1 MRDQTGYKDTENWV
15 ALTQQLRT
23 YAQNSMAKDII
34 VMDEAAAIYFRF
46 VDSPGDVYD
55 NVEFLIVDSTCEG
68 ATASSPFSTRELVAF
83 VCWRALVKKGV
94 KFPDGV
100 NGYNRETVVNRY
112 PSILEPRAS
121 PELWRQ
127 TIDSPREMLHQN
139 SIREQT
145 GKQSGSIIRFAGWTV
160 GHAFELGLVSPFDH
174 HADEE
179 LFGLPQL
186 DVQVPFASLG
196 SSCDSLKSSSYHD
209 SNRRTR
215 DFSQPPSGCGTYI
228 VENLF
233 ADRVAEVSSPQLP
246 GRWVAKFF
254 GTDAESMEN
263 LASEV
268 RIYNLCKQ
276 CQGREIPYA
285 YGIGVMDSGRVLLM
299 EAISPGIT
307 IARIRGAAR
316 EGDEEAASRLQ
327 KLMISAKVAVES
339 LHRYGV
345 VHNDLY
351 GENLLVCKS
360 EGGGDEAVVIADFD
374 VAIVF
379 DGGSGRKQR
388 EDQATLRAAFEFES
402 GDGGASLAISC
413 LKE

>member
-46 VDSPGDVYD
+46 VDSPEDVYD

-83 VCWRALVKKGV
+83 VCWRALVKNGV
-94 KFPDGV
+94 KFPDGANV
-100 NGYNRETVVNRY
+100 CNSETAMNRY
-112 PSILEPRAS
+112 QSILEPRRS
-121 PELWRQ
+121 PELRRQ
-127 TIDSPREMLHQN
+127 TFNNPREISHQSSSRVQTEKHSE
-139 SIREQT
+139 SI
-145 GKQSGSIIRFAGWTV
+145 KRFAGWSV
-160 GHAFELGLVSPFDH
+160 CHAFELGLVSPFDH

-179 LFGLPQL
+179 LSGLPQL
-186 DVQVPFASLG
+186 DVQLPFTSLG
-196 SSCDSLKSSSYHD
+196 PGCDGIRSSSYYD
-209 SNRRTR
+209 SNRQAR
-215 DFSQPPSGCGTYI
+215 DFNQPPSGRGMYI

-233 ADRVAEVSSPQLP
+233 ADHVAEVSSPQLP
-246 GRWVAKFF
+246 GRWIAKFF
-254 GTDAESMEN
+254 GTDTESMEK

-276 CQGREIPYA
+276 YQGREIPYA

-299 EAISPGIT
+299 EAISPGTT
-307 IARIRGAAR
+307 IARIQGAAR
-316 EGDEEAASRLQ
+316 EGDQEAASRLQ
-327 KLMISAKVAVES
+327 RLMISAKVAVEL

-360 EGGGDEAVVIADFD
+360 EGRGDEAVVITDFD
-374 VAIVF
+374 AAIVF
-379 DGGSGRKQR
+379 DDGSGKKQC
-388 EDQATLRAAFEFES
+388 EDWAIFRAAFEF
-402 GDGGASLAISC
+402 
-413 LKE
+413 K

>member
-46 VDSPGDVYD
+46 VDSPEDVYD

-83 VCWRALVKKGV
+83 VCWRALVKKGIT
-94 KFPDGV
+94 FPDGLS
-100 NGYNRETVVNRY
+100 GCNRETAMSRY
-112 PSILEPRAS
+112 RSIPEPRTS
-121 PELWRQ
+121 PKLCRQ
-127 TIDSPREMLHQN
+127 ALDSPREMSHQ
-139 SIREQT
+139 SSGRQT
-145 GKQSGSIIRFAGWTV
+145 EKKFGSIKRFAGWTV
-160 GHAFELGLVSPFDH
+160 GHAFELGLVSAFDH

-179 LFGLPQL
+179 LSGLPQL
-186 DVQVPFASLG
+186 DVQLPFTSLD
-196 SSCDSLKSSSYHD
+196 SSCDDLRSSSHHD
-209 SNRRTR
+209 SSRRAR
-215 DFSQPPSGCGTYI
+215 DFNQPPSGRGTYI

-233 ADRVAEVSSPQLP
+233 ADHVAEVSSPQLP
-246 GRWVAKFF
+246 GRWIAKLF

-263 LASEV
+263 LVSEV

-299 EAISPGIT
+299 EAINPGTT
-307 IARIRGAAR
+307 IAQIQGAAR
-316 EGDEEAASRLQ
+316 KGDKEAAIRLQ
-327 KLMISAKVAVES
+327 RLMISAKVAVES
-339 LHRYGV
+339 LHEYGV

-360 EGGGDEAVVIADFD
+360 EGGGDEEVVIADFD

-379 DGGSGRKQR
+379 DGGSGRKQC
-388 EDQATLRAAFEFES
+388 EDWAIFRAAFESE
-402 GDGGASLAISC
+402 
-413 LKE
+413 